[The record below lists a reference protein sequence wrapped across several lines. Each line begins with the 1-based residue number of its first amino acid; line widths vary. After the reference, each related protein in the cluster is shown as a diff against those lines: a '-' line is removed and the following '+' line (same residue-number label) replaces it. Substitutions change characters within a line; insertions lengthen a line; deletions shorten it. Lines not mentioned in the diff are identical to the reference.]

1 MRVFLRDRALP
12 FVILV
17 GAGALSPF
25 TSLHYVGGHHV
36 QLDGKVH
43 FAGVGVTALAA
54 ALAAFALT
62 LVGARRRD
70 GRTILVGTAFTVM
83 AALLAIHGLAT
94 PGFIVGMNGVIAFT
108 GAATLPIGGAV
119 LALSVLPSLRR
130 PKRIAPLLALQAALT
145 AGVIVL
151 GAVGLL
157 VPSLV
162 PGVPEPGSAVALAG
176 LAIGLVFYAML
187 ILRALKTYLLTR
199 RAADAVVL
207 VGLAWLTAAL
217 PPAML
222 MDYTQLGWWLG
233 HGLELLGIV
242 LVGLPVAIDLHRAA
256 QSRPLHGD
264 LRAKELVSTEEAFL
278 GARVHAL
285 MVRLAQK
292 DASTEMHTRR
302 VALLAVQIGERLGLA
317 PGRLRSL
324 AIGGLLHDI
333 GKLSVP
339 SSILQKPGA
348 LDDDEFA
355 VIRRHPDWGDR
366 LIRELGGFPGSVR
379 KLVRSHHERLD
390 GRGYPDALA
399 ACDIDLDTRILTVA
413 DVYDALVSNRVY
425 RDAWSH
431 EQAMELLRSEIGI
444 AFDERCVDA
453 LEAVLA
459 GDRVSAPARAALV
472 PATV

>member
-1 MRVFLRDRALP
+1 
-12 FVILV
+12 
-17 GAGALSPF
+17 
-25 TSLHYVGGHHV
+25 
-36 QLDGKVH
+36 
-43 FAGVGVTALAA
+43 
-54 ALAAFALT
+54 
-62 LVGARRRD
+62 
-70 GRTILVGTAFTVM
+70 
-83 AALLAIHGLAT
+83 
-94 PGFIVGMNGVIAFT
+94 
-108 GAATLPIGGAV
+108 V
-119 LALSVLPSLRR
+119 LALSVLPALRR
-130 PKRIAPLLALQAALT
+130 PKRIAPLLGLQASLT
-145 AGVIVL
+145 AAVIAL
-151 GAVGLL
+151 GLAGML

-242 LVGLPVAIDLHRAA
+242 LVGAPVAIDLHRAA

-264 LRAKELVSTEEAFL
+264 LRAKELVSAEEAFL
-278 GARVHAL
+278 GARVRAL

-292 DASTEMHTRR
+292 DTSTEMHTRR
-302 VALLAVQIGERLGLA
+302 VALLAVQIGERLGLL

-324 AIGGLLHDI
+324 AMGGLLHDI

-366 LIRELGGFPGSVR
+366 IIRELGGFPGSVR

-390 GRGYPDALA
+390 GRGYPDGLA

-425 RDAWSH
+425 RDAWSY
-431 EQAMELLRSEIGI
+431 EQAMELLRS
-444 AFDERCVDA
+444 
-453 LEAVLA
+453 
-459 GDRVSAPARAALV
+459 
-472 PATV
+472 